1 MSSTIEM
8 RHEMARLYDRL
19 PTHDPA
25 ALPAYEQFRTE
36 VRAQYRLLHGAMAV
50 KIVFTMDDPYRT
62 SKEMFNDI
70 DVNWRLKV
78 FTGGEVH
85 QTLGDDNFR
94 FRAIHD
100 YFGHYISRA
109 NFSANGE
116 ETAWEN
122 HSKMFS
128 PLARRAMTSETR
140 GQNSWFN
147 YSPANSILKPKYRKF
162 AEQKTALL
170 PKWAS
175 ELNS

>member
-1 MSSTIEM
+1 MSSTPEM
-8 RHEMARLYDRL
+8 RCEMARLYDNL
-19 PTHDPA
+19 PDYDPEA
-25 ALPAYEQFRTE
+25 MSAYKQFRKE
-36 VRAQYRLLHGAMAV
+36 VKAQYKVLKAMGLKMEFVA
-50 KIVFTMDDPYRT
+50 KDPYRT
-62 SKEMFNDI
+62 SKEMFQDI
-70 DVNWRLKV
+70 DANWRLKV
-78 FTGGEVH
+78 FTGGDHH
-85 QTLGDDNFR
+85 QTLHFDNFL

-109 NFSANGE
+109 NFTADGE

-147 YSPANSILKPKYRKF
+147 YIPKNVNLKPRDRQF
-162 AEQKTALL
+162 ATQKTALL
-170 PKWAS
+170 PLWAS

>member
-1 MSSTIEM
+1 MSSTPEM
-8 RHEMARLYDRL
+8 RHEMARLYDNL
-19 PTHDPA
+19 PKHDPEA
-25 ALPAYEQFRTE
+25 EPSYEQFRKE
-36 VRAQYRLLHGAMAV
+36 VKAQYRVLQAMGITV
-50 KIVFTMDDPYRT
+50 EFTADDPYRT
-62 SKEMFNDI
+62 SKDMFRDL

-78 FTGGEVH
+78 YTGGDRH
-85 QTLGDDNFR
+85 QTLGFDNFR

-100 YFGHYISRA
+100 YFGHYVSRA
-109 NFSANGE
+109 NFSADGE
-116 ETAWEN
+116 EKAWEN

-147 YSPANSILKPKYRKF
+147 YSPCNVNLKPRDRKF

-170 PKWAS
+170 PNWAS

>member
-8 RHEMARLYDRL
+8 RHELARLYDNL
-19 PTHDPA
+19 PKHDVDAEPSYA
-25 ALPAYEQFRTE
+25 QFMKE
-36 VRAQYRLLHGAMAV
+36 VKAQYRLLQAMGV
-50 KIVFTMDDPYRT
+50 TVEFTATDPYRT

-70 DVNWRLKV
+70 DVNWKLKV
-78 FTGGEVH
+78 FTGGETH
-85 QTLGDDNFR
+85 QTLGIDNFL

-128 PLARRAMTSETR
+128 PLARRAMTCETR

-147 YSPANSILKPKYRKF
+147 YSPQNINLKPRERQF
-162 AEQKTALL
+162 AVQKTALL
-170 PKWAS
+170 PTWAS